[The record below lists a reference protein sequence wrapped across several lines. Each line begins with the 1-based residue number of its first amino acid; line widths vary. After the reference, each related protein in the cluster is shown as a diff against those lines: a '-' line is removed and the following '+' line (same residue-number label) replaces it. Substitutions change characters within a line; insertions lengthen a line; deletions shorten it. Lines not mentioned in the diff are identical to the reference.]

1 MGYFSQKDI
10 SKARGLDLYSYLK
23 NYDPDELVYFSRN
36 TYVTRDH
43 DSLKISNGM
52 WYWFS
57 QNIGGK
63 TALEYLIKVKGYT
76 FTGAVEHLL
85 KCLEIRPTIENR
97 TIIKRRINK
106 LVLPKHNINNDIV
119 INYLLK
125 RGIDKNIIDYCIY
138 NELIYEDINNN
149 VVFVGGD
156 YNRIIRY
163 AGVRGTRGVRYLKD
177 VYGSDKKYSFRIN
190 AVENSDIVHVF
201 ESVIDLLSYATL
213 LKRHNKDWRSDTL
226 ISLAGVYSP
235 SKNIEDSK
243 VPSALTTYLDHY
255 KDTKKIVLH
264 LDNDTAGISSARAIK
279 IALSP
284 YYEVI
289 NDPPLYGKDYNDY
302 LLRTLQDNTIKKIND
317 MDII

>member
-1 MGYFSQKDI
+1 MRYFTQKDI
-10 SKARGLDLYSYLK
+10 SKVKQLDLYTYLK
-23 NYDPDELVYFSRN
+23 NYDPDELVHFSRN
-36 TYVTRDH
+36 TYVTREH

-63 TALEYLIKVKGYT
+63 TALEYLIKVKGYP
-76 FTGAVEHLL
+76 FISAVKHLL
-85 KCLEIRPTIENR
+85 KCLEIKPTIENK
-97 TIIKRRINK
+97 IIPKKRINK
-106 LVLPKHNINNDIV
+106 LVLPKRNINNDIV

-125 RGIDKNIIDYCIY
+125 RGIDKDIIDYCIF

-156 YNRIIRY
+156 YNRVIRY
-163 AGVRGTRGVRYLKD
+163 AGVRGTKGVRYLKD
-177 VYGSDKKYSFRIN
+177 AYGSDKRYSFRIN
-190 AVENSDIVHVF
+190 AVENSNTIHVF

-213 LKRHNKDWRSDTL
+213 LKIEDKNWRKATL

-235 SKNIEDSK
+235 SKNVEDSK
-243 VPSALTTYLDHY
+243 APSVLTTYLDHY

-264 LDNDTAGISSARAIK
+264 LDNDAAGISSARAIK
-279 IALSP
+279 ITLSP
-284 YYEVI
+284 FYEVI

-302 LLRTLQDNTIKKIND
+302 LLRTLQDNKLKKIIERD
-317 MDII
+317 RI